1 MKKRN
6 SKEFNRKFKKRFLTK
21 KSCAVLFFTAIILA
35 IVMIGS
41 IQSGR
46 KERQLQVI
54 INEYKAENEKIRKQD
69 DSIEEEKDRVQEMNK
84 AMISN
89 TSDEETEDSIREI
102 ARNILGMID
111 KDEYYLQESE
121 NSN

>member
-41 IQSGR
+41 IQSGK
-46 KERQLQVI
+46 KERELQAT
-54 INEYKAENEKIRKQD
+54 INEYKTENEKIKDQNE
-69 DSIEEEKDRVQEMNK
+69 SIEEEKDRIQEMNK
-84 AMISN
+84 AMITN
-89 TSDEETEDSIREI
+89 ASDEETKDSIREI

>member
-54 INEYKAENEKIRKQD
+54 INEYKAENEKHRNTND
-69 DSIEEEKDRVQEMNK
+69 AIEEEKDRDKEINK
-84 AMISN
+84 ALISN

>member
-54 INEYKAENEKIRKQD
+54 INEYKAENEKIRKQN

>member
-54 INEYKAENEKIRKQD
+54 INEYKVENEKIRKQN

>member
-6 SKEFNRKFKKRFLTK
+6 SKEFNRRFKKRFLTK

-41 IQSGR
+41 VQSGK
-46 KERQLQVI
+46 KERELQAI
-54 INEYKAENEKIRKQD
+54 INEYRADNEKIKNQNE
-69 DSIEEEKDRVQEMNK
+69 SIEEEKDRIQEMNK
-84 AMISN
+84 AMITN
-89 TSDEETEDSIREI
+89 ASDDETKDSIREI